1 MLSFRS
7 LPTRIVDDIA
17 ADPDPLPRP
26 VREVG
31 RPVKGDLD
39 DVTRQQL
46 RLQDVQLHERSP
58 QTYDL
63 WLGSITFKSSFI
75 DGSKRFEL
83 WKVICYFHLV
93 ACEYHSRKGEEH
105 PELWRSGDPREAVQH
120 AQDVEE
126 DVKLMREPEEA
137 VGLLADDR
145 VREQEDYADHGVKHD
160 A

>member
-1 MLSFRS
+1 MILMTSLGNSSVSKTSNSMNDRLKLMICGWAASRLSH
-7 LPTRIVDDIA
+7 
-17 ADPDPLPRP
+17 
-26 VREVG
+26 
-31 RPVKGDLD
+31 
-39 DVTRQQL
+39 Q
-46 RLQDVQLHERSP
+46 
-58 QTYDL
+58 
-63 WLGSITFKSSFI
+63 SSFV

-83 WKVICYFHLV
+83 CKVICYFHLV

-126 DVKLMREPEEA
+126 DVELMREPEEA